1 MSKDQPA
8 KIQRDSMQAVIEVYK
23 KDVERSLIRHNL
35 KLSIEERLINLQ
47 KFNQFA
53 EELRN
58 AGRKLRK
65 TL

>member
-23 KDVERSLIRHNL
+23 KDVDRSLIRHNL

-65 TL
+65 TT